1 MGFKQRRRKENSAPV
16 PQPCPLTKA
25 PRTPIPS
32 RAPFCCLTARCASSP
47 CCFSPPSRSSSSPG
61 RLCPIPAPSPCAAMS
76 AEPPSSSEGTRCC
89 QQRSAPWLR
98 HPATAAAASGAA
110 AAAFSAAAAAPPANP
125 AAPSPAAGCCSP
137 STALPPPASPRGA
150 APFLAAQGRV
160 CPVLLAPLFAPT
172 VLLSL
177 WRCAALP
184 GLAAGKHL
192 RVVLCSEGTESLLR
206 LQRAR

>member
-1 MGFKQRRRKENSAPV
+1 MAFKQRRKENSAPV

-25 PRTPIPS
+25 APRAPIPS
-32 RAPFCCLTARCASSP
+32 RAPFCCLTAPCASSP

-61 RLCPIPAPSPCAAMS
+61 CLCPIPAPSPCAAMS
-76 AEPPSSSEGTRCC
+76 AGPPSSSEGTRCR

-98 HPATAAAASGAA
+98 HPATAAPASSAA
-110 AAAFSAAAAAPPANP
+110 AAAAAPPESP

-137 STALPPPASPRGA
+137 STALPPPASLCGA
-150 APFLAAQGRV
+150 APLLAVQGRV
-160 CPVLLAPLFAPT
+160 CSVLLALLFAPT

-177 WRCAALP
+177 WRCAVLP
-184 GLAAGKHL
+184 CLAAGKHL
-192 RVVLCSEGTESLLR
+192 RVVLCSEGTDSLLR